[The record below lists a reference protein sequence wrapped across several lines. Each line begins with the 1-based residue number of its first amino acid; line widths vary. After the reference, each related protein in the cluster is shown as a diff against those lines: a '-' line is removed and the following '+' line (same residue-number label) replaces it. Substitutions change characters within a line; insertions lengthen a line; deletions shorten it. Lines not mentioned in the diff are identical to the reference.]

1 MIQIPDRIKNLTTY
15 KAGKPIDELAREK
28 GLKKIVKLA
37 SNENPLGPS
46 PKAAEAIISHV
57 QNLHRYGDPTGFDA
71 VNSLSKKYNKP
82 FESIFIA
89 SGSDAILQ
97 YIIMALTNE
106 NDQMLSSR
114 GSFIG
119 WYVNSDKLGRK
130 NTSIPLTADY
140 EIDLQGIKQ
149 NITNNT
155 KIIYLANPNNPT
167 GTFFSK
173 IQFEVFMD
181 DVPRDTVVILD
192 EAYTLYAEDHHNYPN
207 GLDYDYPNLLV
218 LRTFSKSY
226 GLAGLR
232 MGFACG
238 YPELISALKKA
249 RMPFE
254 PNTLATYAAIA
265 ALNDEDFLERT
276 VQLNRVSMQ
285 MFREAFDE
293 FRIKY
298 TKTASN
304 FFLLIFNSPE
314 KAIRFNQECLERGLI
329 LRYVDYFGIPN
340 GVRINSGTVEET
352 EFAIEIIKEVTRII
366 NPA

>member
-28 GLKKIVKLA
+28 GLQRIVKLA

-46 PKAAEAIISHV
+46 PKAVEAILNQIHG
-57 QNLHRYGDPTGFDA
+57 LHRYGDPAAFDA
-71 VNSLSKKYNKP
+71 VTSLSKKYNKP

-106 NDQMLSSR
+106 NDLMLSSK

-130 NTSIPLTADY
+130 NITIPLTAEY
-140 EIDLQGIKQ
+140 KIDLETIRK
-149 NITNNT
+149 NINEDI

-173 IQFEVFMD
+173 IEFETFMES
-181 DVPRDTVVILD
+181 VPPDIVVILD

-238 YPELISALKKA
+238 NPELISALRKA

-254 PNTLATYAAIA
+254 PNTLATFAAIA
-265 ALNDEDFLERT
+265 ALEDEDFLAET
-276 VQLNRVSMQ
+276 VSMNRQ
-285 MFREAFDE
+285 SMFLFQGAFDALGL
-293 FRIKY
+293 KY
-298 TKTASN
+298 TETASN
-304 FFLLIFNSPE
+304 FFLLIFETPE
-314 KAIRFNQECLERGLI
+314 KARRFNQECLDRGLI

-352 EFAIEIIKEVTRII
+352 EFAIEIITEVTRII
-366 NPA
+366 NPD